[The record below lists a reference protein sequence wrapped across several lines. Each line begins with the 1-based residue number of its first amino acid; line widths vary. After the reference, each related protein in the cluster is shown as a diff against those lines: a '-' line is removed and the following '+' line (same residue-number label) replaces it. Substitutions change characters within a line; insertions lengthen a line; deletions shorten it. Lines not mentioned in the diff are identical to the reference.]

1 MQASNLRYHEMASS
15 DVCILAEAEND
26 ENRLY
31 MNGRKIKMN
40 GMEQTIMN
48 VYKLK
53 ELPRRKARTQS
64 MTGCVIV
71 KSTKMD
77 ILRVYSLIEANI
89 HSRRKQQ

>member
-1 MQASNLRYHEMASS
+1 MRYCEMASS

-48 VYKLK
+48 VYKPI
-53 ELPRRKARTQS
+53 PRQKARTQS

-77 ILRVYSLIEANI
+77 ILRVYSLIETNI

>member
-1 MQASNLRYHEMASS
+1 MHYCEMASS

-48 VYKLK
+48 VYKLMSLEIK
-53 ELPRRKARTQS
+53 IDKN
-64 MTGCVIV
+64 
-71 KSTKMD
+71 KSLKKF
-77 ILRVYSLIEANI
+77 IE
-89 HSRRKQQ
+89 KKL

>member
-1 MQASNLRYHEMASS
+1 MASS

-48 VYKLK
+48 VYKLMSLEIK
-53 ELPRRKARTQS
+53 IDKN
-64 MTGCVIV
+64 
-71 KSTKMD
+71 KSLKKF
-77 ILRVYSLIEANI
+77 IE
-89 HSRRKQQ
+89 KKL